1 MTTTQTFFYRSLAT
15 MCLALS
21 ANVAGAQTLN
31 WTTPKE
37 YDNGIQTALASHSA
51 GLDLE
56 AHQSSSPGLDL
67 WYRFGSL
74 NARNEAWGKSQ
85 TLPFSGSWPNV
96 AISREGY
103 VILIYSNGRF
113 KSNSGL
119 SYAIGFMDVYGGLNQ
134 AIKWLTPEGERFDS
148 GFHSSTAINRNGV
161 IVEVHESGSGGTG
174 LYYRVGHLEHATG
187 GGPSIVWD
195 SGTNGVKYD
204 DGVNPH
210 IAINNND
217 EVVEVHQVSGEH
229 YVHYRRGFVS
239 GGKLVFGGSARYDN
253 HSYAPAV
260 ALLDNGLVTELHRG
274 SDYSISARTAIL
286 DPNSPDKV
294 IWFDAKV
301 INNDDSRNANNPAV
315 ASSGRYAL
323 GTWTSEETNGGNLYS
338 SVGTERGQF
347 DLLEPQEVFGS
358 EWVFPA
364 RVRPR
369 RTHGKATEC
378 STAPQNTVQSK
389 SQSPASASPGATHG
403 RAKVS
408 SPAPQKTVQSKS
420 QSPASASPGVTHGK
434 AKVSSPAPQKTLQS
448 KSESPGSES
457 RAGNHEKTKERRKG
471 SASSL

>member
-1 MTTTQTFFYRSLAT
+1 MWLFYNLEEDHMTTTQTFFYRSLAT

-113 KSNSGL
+113 KANSGL
-119 SYAIGFMDVYGGLNQ
+119 SYAIGFMNVHGGRDQ
-134 AIKWLTPEGERFDS
+134 AISWLTPNGDRFDS
-148 GFHSSTAINRNGV
+148 GFHSSTAINGDGV

-174 LYYRVGHLEHATG
+174 LYYRVGHLEHPTG
-187 GGPSIVWD
+187 GDPSIVWD

-217 EVVEVHQVSGEH
+217 EVVEVHQVTAVEL
-229 YVHYRRGFVS
+229 VHYRRGFVS
-239 GGKLVFGGSARYDN
+239 GGKLVFGGSARYDS
-253 HSYAPAV
+253 HSASPAV
-260 ALLDNGLVTELHRG
+260 ALLDNGLVTEIHRG
-274 SDYSISARTAIL
+274 SDFSIAARTAIL

-294 IWFDAKV
+294 IWFGAKV
-301 INNDDSRNANNPAV
+301 INDNASSNSDNPAV
-315 ASSGRYAL
+315 ASNGSYAL
-323 GTWTSEETNGGNLYS
+323 GTWTSDEVKGGYLFS
-338 SVGTERGQF
+338 SIGTEQGQF
-347 DLLEPQEVFGS
+347 DLLEPQEVFEP

-364 RVRPR
+364 SVGPR
-369 RTHGKATEC
+369 RTHGKA
-378 STAPQNTVQSK
+378 
-389 SQSPASASPGATHG
+389 
-403 RAKVS
+403 KVS
-408 SPAPQKTVQSKS
+408 STAPQKTVQSKS

-434 AKVSSPAPQKTLQS
+434 AKVSSPPPQKTLRS
-448 KSESPGSES
+448 KSESPDSGS
-457 RAGNHEKTKERRKG
+457 RAGNHGKTKDRRKV